1 MRAERAALMRFGE
14 VEVALSTDALLA
26 FLAHD
31 GDPEDDGA
39 LDLAACLGEGAIG
52 EPREVLVRT
61 AGAPL
66 RLRVG
71 AIRVEEVP
79 AAQPVPALLT
89 GLCARIAAK
98 GLIPR
103 GEGFALLLDPD
114 GLVRLR

>member
-1 MRAERAALMRFGE
+1 VRAERAALMRFGE

-66 RLRVG
+66 RLRV
-71 AIRVEEVP
+71 
-79 AAQPVPALLT
+79 
-89 GLCARIAAK
+89 ARSGSKRSRPPSRCPRCSPGSAP
-98 GLIPR
+98 GSRPR
-103 GEGFALLLDPD
+103 G
-114 GLVRLR
+114 